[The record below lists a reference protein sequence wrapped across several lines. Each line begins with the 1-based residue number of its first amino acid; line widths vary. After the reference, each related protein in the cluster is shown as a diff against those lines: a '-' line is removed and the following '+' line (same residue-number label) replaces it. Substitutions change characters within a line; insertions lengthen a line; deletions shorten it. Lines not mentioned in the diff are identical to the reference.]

1 MVIYNE
7 RGVIGTLEKIKE
19 SMGCIP
25 DEVTI
30 KITKKET
37 DQDQIYKEGIKID
50 NTTYA
55 EKNLCVLPK
64 SIESPEIKNKIEK
77 QLLENVLELRDKIL
91 SNRLSRRVVI
101 KVPDTPKITSYTQ
114 FY

>member
-50 NTTYA
+50 NTTY
-55 EKNLCVLPK
+55 
-64 SIESPEIKNKIEK
+64 
-77 QLLENVLELRDKIL
+77 LLMLKRIYAYYQN
-91 SNRLSRRVVI
+91 
-101 KVPDTPKITSYTQ
+101 Q
-114 FY
+114 